1 VKHVWAFDEF
11 GADFDPENVGRKLGA
26 ILQTKFS
33 DRWQGNRSPKA
44 LSINGAENLSDEER
58 LSGKTYADSGRSS
71 HPNGFAIT

>member
-1 VKHVWAFDEF
+1 MYGHSTNSVPISTQKTWDE
-11 GADFDPENVGRKLGA
+11 A